1 MVVNAM
7 MVAMAA
13 HSEEQAQT
21 IYNVTSSLRNPAS
34 YMILHE
40 TGHRYFVDN
49 PPRGKNGEPIR
60 LSKMRFFSTV
70 ARLSLYMAIKYRLPL
85 EVSNLVTLWLPSIVI
100 SLAGEMR
107 IIVRGL
113 TWLCSR
119 VAAVG
124 NRCFAW

>member
-70 ARLSLYMAIKYRLPL
+70 AWLRAYMFIKYKLPL
-85 EVSNLVTLWLPSIVI
+85 EVRL
-100 SLAGEMR
+100 
-107 IIVRGL
+107 
-113 TWLCSR
+113 
-119 VAAVG
+119 
-124 NRCFAW
+124 